1 MKLTGAD
8 EQIAAYCFKMPFLF
22 HLIEEVS
29 RNFGYALR
37 LINIDH
43 KAALNITQ
51 RTAANILLDGQ
62 MQHAVRPGLHAAH
75 RPPGSYT
82 EYSVR

>member
-1 MKLTGAD
+1 MSKSRL
-8 EQIAAYCFKMPFLF
+8 IASRCHSFF
-22 HLIEEVS
+22 HLIVEVS
-29 RNFGYALR
+29 RNFGYALC

-51 RTAANILLDGQ
+51 RTAANILLDGK
-62 MQHAVRPGLHAAH
+62 MQHTVDQAFTQRTA
-75 RPPGSYT
+75 RQGSYT